1 MDLYHIPNDD
11 GCYYRM
17 YKFVEYQH
25 EVPSIHYRFIGEWIK
40 KYGYTMDRAVDMC
53 WLMSVTYNEITCI
66 VLDSLI
72 EQGLSIEK
80 IWGEYKDKLD
90 FGSARKYAKN
100 CDWFIPLMREWKDLT
115 QGKPLKWL
123 LSQQKETDRETYKEL
138 QKNLRRMKYVGRFAA
153 DLFIESVTYLKD
165 YFGLRI
171 KEPPEINW
179 EDGSNLTSGLYN
191 IFYEDKKA
199 LMYEKTRTVT
209 EKEKTV
215 LSEYLSKVQ
224 NEIGLIYPEQ
234 DNEITMFI
242 GKICSFRNLFK
253 AARYG
258 GFHHDREL
266 GVIRNYEKS
275 LPGLKTLYYNCY
287 ELRKQIFPERF
298 LGEIN
303 GWDGIRKERKKL
315 WVTKGLTGVEYDL
328 RNCEL

>member
-11 GCYYRM
+11 GYYYRL

-40 KYGYTMDRAVDMC
+40 KYKYSKNRAVNMC

-66 VLDSLI
+66 ILDSLF
-72 EQGLSIEK
+72 EQGMSPEG
-80 IWGEYKDKLD
+80 IWALYKDELD

-100 CDWFIPLMREWKDLT
+100 CDWFIPLMLEWEDLT
-115 QGKPLKWL
+115 KGEPLKWL
-123 LSQQKETDRETYKEL
+123 LKQQKETDRETYIGL
-138 QKNLRRMKYVGRFAA
+138 QKTLRSMKYVGRFAA

-165 YFGLRI
+165 YFGLSI

-191 IFYEDKKA
+191 IFYEDEKA
-199 LMYEKTRTVT
+199 QRYEKIRTVSK
-209 EKEKTV
+209 KEKDV
-215 LSEYLSKVQ
+215 LSGYLERVQ
-224 NEIGLIYPEQ
+224 TEIGLIYPEQ

-253 AARYG
+253 KARYG

-266 GVIRNYEKS
+266 GVLKAYERKMPEMRGV
-275 LPGLKTLYYNCY
+275 LADCY
-287 ELRKQIFPERF
+287 RLRSDIFPARF
-298 LGEIN
+298 LGEIG
-303 GWDGIRKERKKL
+303 GWSGIRKERKKL

-328 RNCEL
+328 WNCKL